1 MASATF
7 DTLHAA
13 KALTAAGFESQQAE
27 AITDTIRDAFTES
40 VATKADIAEVKAENR
55 RVEGRIESRHRG
67 HIQAALAGSA
77 GHRDGRSGD
86 RETTVGRTGSMATA
100 TFDTL
105 HAAKA
110 LTAAGFEAQ
119 QAEAITDTIRDAF
132 TESVATKADIAELRA
147 DMASLETRLVE
158 RIDAVETRV
167 AERFEALYKQ
177 LWLMALGIVTAV
189 AAIVKLL

>member
-1 MASATF
+1 MATATF

-40 VATKADIAEVKAENR
+40 VATKTDIAGLEAAVAADIAEVKAE
-55 RVEGRIESRHRG
+55 
-67 HIQAALAGSA
+67 L
-77 GHRDGRSGD
+77 
-86 RETTVGRTGSMATA
+86 
-100 TFDTL
+100 
-105 HAAKA
+105 KA
-110 LTAAGFEAQ
+110 DI
-119 QAEAITDTIRDAF
+119 AEVKA
-132 TESVATKADIAELRA
+132 ELKADIAELRA

-158 RIDAVETRV
+158 RIDAVETRL

-177 LWLMALGIVTAV
+177 LWLVALGIVTAV

>member
-1 MASATF
+1 
-7 DTLHAA
+7 
-13 KALTAAGFESQQAE
+13 
-27 AITDTIRDAFTES
+27 
-40 VATKADIAEVKAENR
+40 
-55 RVEGRIESRHRG
+55 
-67 HIQAALAGSA
+67 
-77 GHRDGRSGD
+77 
-86 RETTVGRTGSMATA
+86 MATA

-147 DMASLETRLVE
+147 DMASLETRL
-158 RIDAVETRV
+158 

>member
-1 MASATF
+1 MAS
-7 DTLHAA
+7 
-13 KALTAAGFESQQAE
+13 
-27 AITDTIRDAFTES
+27 
-40 VATKADIAEVKAENR
+40 
-55 RVEGRIESRHRG
+55 
-67 HIQAALAGSA
+67 
-77 GHRDGRSGD
+77 
-86 RETTVGRTGSMATA
+86 A

-119 QAEAITDTIRDAF
+119 QAEAITDTIREAF
-132 TESVATKADIAELRA
+132 TESVATKADLAGLEAAVTSDIAEVRTEIA
-147 DMASLETRLVE
+147 
-158 RIDAVETRV
+158 AVRTEM